1 MSSVLR
7 LPGGGLNHPMEKGWG
22 IRFMK
27 NTYVKEAYNELV
39 HKVTWPSWSSLQNS
53 AIVVMVA
60 SLILALVVLAM
71 DISFETIMKG
81 IYSILY

>member
-1 MSSVLR
+1 MSRALARTRKS
-7 LPGGGLNHPMEKGWG
+7 P
-22 IRFMK
+22 
-27 NTYVKEAYNELV
+27 YDKEAYNELV
-39 HKVTWPSWSSLQNS
+39 HKVTWPSWTSLQNS
-53 AIVVMVA
+53 AIVVMIA

>member
-1 MSSVLR
+1 
-7 LPGGGLNHPMEKGWG
+7 
-22 IRFMK
+22 MK
-27 NTYVKEAYNELV
+27 ATYVKEAYNELV
-39 HKVTWPSWSSLQNS
+39 HKVTWPTRSSLQGS

-60 SLILALVVLAM
+60 SLILALVILAM

>member
-1 MSSVLR
+1 
-7 LPGGGLNHPMEKGWG
+7 
-22 IRFMK
+22 MK
-27 NTYVKEAYNELV
+27 ATYVKEAYNELI
-39 HKVTWPSWSSLQNS
+39 HKVTWPSWSSLQGS

-60 SLILALVVLAM
+60 SLILALVILAM

>member
-1 MSSVLR
+1 
-7 LPGGGLNHPMEKGWG
+7 
-22 IRFMK
+22 MK
-27 NTYVKEAYNELV
+27 ATYIKESYNELV
-39 HKVTWPSWSSLQNS
+39 HKVTWPSWSSLQGS

-60 SLILALVVLAM
+60 SLILALVILAM